1 VYIIK
6 GGKTALVS
14 HHTFR
19 CVSKILSQ

>member
-19 CVSKILSQ
+19 CVSKIFSQ